1 MGAEAKCRLHLGSE
15 VHEGVA
21 LLETD
26 DLLFRGSV
34 RLKIPLKSISEVS
47 VADGRLLVR
56 HANDDAVFELG
67 AAAQKWAEK
76 IRSPRS
82 LLDKLDVKPGH
93 RVSVVGLRDE
103 DFLRQLAGRAGSV
116 ATGRFTKGSNVV
128 FLGAENAKELGRLA
142 KALAS
147 ITPDGAIWVVHRKG
161 KDSTLKDT
169 EIFGAAKRLG
179 LTYTKVA
186 RFSETHTAEKL
197 VVPVASRAKRR

>member
-1 MGAEAKCRLHLGSE
+1 MGAEARCKLHVGSQ

-26 DLLFRGSV
+26 ELLFRGPV
-34 RLKIPLKSISEVS
+34 RVKIPLRSISEVS
-47 VADGRLLVR
+47 VSDGRLLVR
-56 HANDDAVFELG
+56 HANDDTVFELG
-67 AAAQKWAEK
+67 AVAPKWAEK

-82 LLDKLDVKPGH
+82 LIDKLDVKPGH
-93 RVSVVGLRDE
+93 RVSVIGVSDE
-103 DFLRQLAGRAGSV
+103 SFLRQLGDRAGKV
-116 ATGRFTKGSNVV
+116 AIGRFATGSDVL
-128 FLGAENAKELGRLA
+128 FLGAENAKGLDRLPR
-142 KALAS
+142 ALEA

-161 KDSTLKDT
+161 KDSAVKDT

-197 VVPVASRAKRR
+197 VVPVAKRPKKK